1 MKKHIILSFALF
13 AYIGMSYAQPGSER
27 REERIK
33 AFRVAVFTEKL
44 NLSAEEAQTFWPVY
58 NEFID
63 RRDALMEQFKPAK
76 RLEDMSDAELEAQIA
91 RHFERQQK
99 ELDLERE
106 MVAKLRK
113 TLPLR
118 KVARVPN
125 AEREFREALF
135 KKMQERRAERQGGR
149 D

>member
-1 MKKHIILSFALF
+1 MKKHIILFFAML
-13 AYIGMSYAQPGSER
+13 ACMSLSYAQQGSER

-33 AFRVAVFTEKL
+33 AFRVAIFTEKL
-44 NLSAEEAQTFWPVY
+44 NLTSEEAQTFWPVY

-76 RLEDMSDAELEAQIA
+76 RIDDMSDSELEAQIA

-113 TLPLR
+113 TMPLR

-135 KKMQERRAERQGGR
+135 KKLQERRAERQGGR